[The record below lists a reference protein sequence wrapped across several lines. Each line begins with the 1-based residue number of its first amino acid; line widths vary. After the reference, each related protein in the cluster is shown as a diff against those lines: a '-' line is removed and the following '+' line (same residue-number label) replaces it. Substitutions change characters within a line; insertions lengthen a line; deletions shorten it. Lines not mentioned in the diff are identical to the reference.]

1 MADITAE
8 LEKEAA
14 AIRGRIEPKRAE
26 IAADEQQ
33 LARIEAALEI
43 LRGNV
48 AIATGA
54 GRPRRAPAGGSS
66 NSRSGIDEEAIVS
79 FVRSAQPVA
88 ARDIGA
94 HIGVT
99 GNRLSVKL
107 GRMVSAGLLTKT
119 GERRGT
125 RYSVS

>member
-1 MADITAE
+1 MADITVA
-8 LEKEAA
+8 LEQEAD
-14 AIRGRIEPKRAE
+14 AIRERLEPRRAA

-33 LARIEAALEI
+33 LARIEAALDV

-48 AIATGA
+48 ALSSRPSRATTTTARPTRGA
-54 GRPRRAPAGGSS
+54 
-66 NSRSGIDEEAIVS
+66 IDEQAIVS

-88 ARDIGA
+88 AREIGQQ
-94 HIGVT
+94 IGVT

-107 GRMVSAGLLTKT
+107 GRMVDKGLLTKT

-125 RYSVS
+125 RYSVA